1 MANEML
7 LVQLVSNSNMNVKLN
22 GDPATVAQMLRTAME
37 ARQDIAAA
45 FMAAVIHYA
54 HAQGWDC
61 GELEKMVSIPG
72 FDL

>member
-1 MANEML
+1 MPNEML
-7 LVQLVSNSNMNVKLN
+7 LVQIVSSSNMNVKLK
-22 GDPATVAQMLRTAME
+22 GDPATVTQMLRTAMD

-54 HAQGWDC
+54 HGQGWDC

-72 FDL
+72 FKL